1 MSFTRSVLSFALLGV
16 FASTTALL
24 GQDEDPR
31 QDTEKLI
38 NDVDALLKSLETDPD
53 DVIAAPAEP
62 APDVVP
68 PTKEETEPFRADDA
82 LMPQALIQK
91 PKPVDPVTTL
101 STAAGGLAVDPLDK
115 LNIQQLQQRF
125 EGMTLNELL
134 KFVKTIDSASSGDSG
149 STTLPGN
156 VQLIK
161 QPAGDGSGAE
171 TTAAEESGSSD
182 DPSSPRVVQTLDVP
196 LLSGDLSK
204 GLSPAGV
211 EEKERYVVLDGD
223 RIDNDLAQRI
233 QEAIMMTRLAHS
245 GTNYPGPSQS
255 VKKAEGACNKVLYV
269 LKDPD
274 HKQYRRDVL
283 LALIHMFERAEMWV
297 EAAKS
302 TERFLEEFASDAKY
316 PFANGE
322 KAPTIAEVH
331 LSLGHMYKRLGAFRM
346 AVNKFYDALQSTL
359 SVPKDAAFDFKHLAN
374 QAMIEIA
381 DTYLEMEDY
390 DSAIKFFSRLLKVGG
405 LQEHEKATVL
415 FKHAYSHYQRAVAN
429 RRIDARRKQ
438 DPEQK
443 DIRREYEPGTAPEA
457 DFARVKHDL
466 RDYSFRYPESYYVP
480 ESFYLLVLT
489 HDALNENAKALAEV
503 QNLLKNSPYHPD
515 QIQKAQDH
523 PERKIN
529 QAEVARM
536 IALWNFWKKK
546 TGNYLANKFYE
557 DGDYFRALEVYQA
570 LANIDDEP
578 SWEIPLRYQVGL
590 CYERLGNVGEARR
603 IYEELE
609 ETPAEQAT
617 SKNVKLVIDMAKQRA
632 NFVGWATSTDKLLL
646 KASSRN

>member
-1 MSFTRSVLSFALLGV
+1 MSFARSILPFFLLGV
-16 FASTTALL
+16 FSFATVLF

-31 QDTEKLI
+31 EDTEKLI
-38 NDVDALLKSLETDPD
+38 NDVDALLKSLEADPD
-53 DVIAAPAEP
+53 EVIAAPIEP

-68 PTKEETEPFRADDA
+68 PSKEEAEPFRADDA

-91 PKPVDPVTTL
+91 PKQVDPVTTL
-101 STAAGGLAVDPLDK
+101 SSTAGGLAVDPLDK
-115 LNIQQLQQRF
+115 LSIQQLQQRF
-125 EGMTLNELL
+125 EGMSLNELL
-134 KFVKTIDSASSGDSG
+134 KFVDTIDSVSSGGSG
-149 STTLPGN
+149 STALPGTI
-156 VQLIK
+156 QLLK
-161 QPAGDGSGAE
+161 PSAGDGAGAGE
-171 TTAAEESGSSD
+171 KSD
-182 DPSSPRVVQTLDVP
+182 TEDTGGTDHASAHLVKPLEVP
-196 LLSGDLSK
+196 LLSGDLSQGSSQAVSK
-204 GLSPAGV
+204 
-211 EEKERYVVLDGD
+211 EKERYVVLDGD
-223 RIDNDLAQRI
+223 RIDNDLAQKI
-233 QEAIMMTRLAHS
+233 QEAIMMTRLGHS
-245 GTNYPGPSQS
+245 GTNYPEPSQS
-255 VKKAEGACNKVLYV
+255 VKKAENACNKVLYI

-346 AVNKFYDALQSTL
+346 AVNKFYDALHSTL

-390 DSAIKFFSRLLKVGG
+390 DNAIKFFSRLLKVGG

-415 FKHAYSHYQRAVAN
+415 FKHAYSHYQRAVTN
-429 RRIDARRKQ
+429 ERIDARRKQ

-443 DIRREYEPGTAPEA
+443 DIRREYEPGTAPKA
-457 DFARVKHDL
+457 DYARVKHDL

-480 ESFYLLVLT
+480 ESYYLLVLT
-489 HDALNENAKALAEV
+489 HDALNENAKALAQV
-503 QNLLKNSPYHPD
+503 QNLLRNSPYHPE

-546 TGNYLANKFYE
+546 TGNYLANEFYE
-557 DGDYFRALEVYQA
+557 DGDYFRALQVYQA

-590 CYERLGNVGEARR
+590 CHERLGNVGEARR
-603 IYEELE
+603 IYEQLE
-609 ETPAEQAT
+609 DTPADQAT